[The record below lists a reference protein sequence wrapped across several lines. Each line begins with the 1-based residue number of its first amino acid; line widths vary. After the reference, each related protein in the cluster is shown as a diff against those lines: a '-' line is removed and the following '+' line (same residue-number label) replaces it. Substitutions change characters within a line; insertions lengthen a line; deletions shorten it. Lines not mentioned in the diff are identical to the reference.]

1 MQGKSY
7 AFDRVFPTN
16 TTQEQVY
23 NTCAKQIVKGMDELL
38 NKLQFFKLV
47 NACCV
52 TSFSCFFLLIDVLCG
67 YNGTIFAY
75 GQTSSGKTHTMEVNF
90 LLMFIFFEHWAIMLI
105 LCYIPIFPLM
115 DGDLPEN
122 LWKFKGIII
131 MKEIYQTRVYCVA
144 VSHM

>member
-38 NKLQFFKLV
+38 NKLQFFKLM

-52 TSFSCFFLLIDVLCG
+52 TSFSCFFLFIDVLCG

-90 LLMFIFFEHWAIMLI
+90 LLMFIFLNVGL
-105 LCYIPIFPLM
+105 LC
-115 DGDLPEN
+115 
-122 LWKFKGIII
+122 
-131 MKEIYQTRVYCVA
+131 
-144 VSHM
+144 

>member
-90 LLMFIFFEHWAIMLI
+90 LLMFIFFLALGYYADSLLHTH
-105 LCYIPIFPLM
+105 FPSYGWWFTREFM
-115 DGDLPEN
+115 
-122 LWKFKGIII
+122 
-131 MKEIYQTRVYCVA
+131 EI
-144 VSHM
+144 